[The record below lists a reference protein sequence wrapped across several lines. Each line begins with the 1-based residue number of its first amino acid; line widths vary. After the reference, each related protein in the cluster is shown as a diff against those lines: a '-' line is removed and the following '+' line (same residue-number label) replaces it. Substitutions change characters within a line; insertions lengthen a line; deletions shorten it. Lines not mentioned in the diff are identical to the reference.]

1 LLKNMPRLIRDLA
14 GGSAEMLE
22 IFGDAAIVKHAL
34 AFEAALAEA
43 QAAEGLLSRDE
54 ASRIAIACAQLPL
67 DTEVLAIEAAHAG
80 TLAIPLVAHLRRTLG
95 DETLQ
100 RKIHLGATSQDVADT
115 ALMLQAKEGV
125 ALITRE
131 VERLQT
137 ALALLAERMAA
148 TPALG
153 RTLMQSA
160 LPITFG
166 LKAANWLAGIDD
178 ASIRFRRECET
189 ALMLQLGG
197 AAGTRAGLGGKG
209 AVIAAHMARLLG
221 ISNSPLPWQAR
232 RGNIAGLAA
241 SLAILA
247 GAAAKIA
254 RDISLLAQNEI
265 AEVFEPRAV
274 GRGGSSIMAH
284 KRNPIGCQ
292 IVLSAAT
299 RVPGLA
305 SAMLSALPQEQ
316 ERGLG
321 GWQAEAPI
329 LADLFILC
337 HGALKTLAVVI
348 EGLEVDAARMAHN
361 LAAANVGLDVGE
373 SEALVKRLLAARR
386 GQA

>member
-1 LLKNMPRLIRDLA
+1 
-14 GGSAEMLE
+14 
-22 IFGDAAIVKHAL
+22 
-34 AFEAALAEA
+34 
-43 QAAEGLLSRDE
+43 
-54 ASRIAIACAQLPL
+54 
-67 DTEVLAIEAAHAG
+67 
-80 TLAIPLVAHLRRTLG
+80 
-95 DETLQ
+95 
-100 RKIHLGATSQDVADT
+100 
-115 ALMLQAKEGV
+115 MLQAKEGV

-241 SLAILA
+241 SLAILV

-274 GRGGSSIMAH
+274 ARGGSSIMAH

-305 SAMLSALPQEQ
+305 ATMLSALPQEQ

-321 GWQAEAPI
+321 GWQAEAPV

-348 EGLEVDAARMAHN
+348 EGLAVDAARMAHN

-373 SEALVKRLLAARR
+373 SEALVKRLLAARK

>member
-1 LLKNMPRLIRDLA
+1 LLNNMSSLIRDLA
-14 GGSAEMLE
+14 GGSAEMVE

-95 DETLQ
+95 DEALQ

-115 ALMLQAKEGV
+115 ALVLQAKDGA

-131 VERLQT
+131 LDRLQT
-137 ALALLAERMAA
+137 ALALLAKRMAA
-148 TPALG
+148 TSMLG

-160 LPITFG
+160 VPITFG
-166 LKAANWLAGIDD
+166 LKVANWLAGIDE
-178 ASIRFRRECET
+178 AAIRFRRECEE
-189 ALMLQLGG
+189 ALMLQFGG
-197 AAGTRAGLGGKG
+197 AAGTRAGLGGNG
-209 AVIAAHMARLLG
+209 AAIAGHMAKLLG
-221 ISNSPLPWQAR
+221 ISNSLLPWQAR

-241 SLAILA
+241 SLAILI

-292 IVLSAAT
+292 IILSAAART
-299 RVPGLA
+299 PGLA
-305 SAMLSALPQEQ
+305 ATILSALPQEQ

-321 GWQAEAPI
+321 GWQAEAPVV
-329 LADLFILC
+329 ADLFILC
-337 HGALKTLAVVI
+337 HGSLKTLAVVI
-348 EGLEVDAARMAHN
+348 EGLEVDVARMAHN

-373 SEALVKRLLAARR
+373 SEALVKTLLSARKD
-386 GQA
+386 GA

>member
-1 LLKNMPRLIRDLA
+1 MSRLIRDLA

-80 TLAIPLVAHLRRTLG
+80 TLAIPLVAHLRRTMG
-95 DETLQ
+95 DESLR

-115 ALMLQAKEGV
+115 ALMLQAKGGA

-178 ASIRFRRECET
+178 ASARFRRECEN
-189 ALMLQLGG
+189 ALVLQLGG

-241 SLAILA
+241 SLAILV
-247 GAAAKIA
+247 GAAGKIA

-305 SAMLSALPQEQ
+305 AAMLSALPQEQ

-321 GWQAEAPI
+321 GWQAEAPV

-373 SEALVKRLLAARR
+373 SEALVKRLLAARK